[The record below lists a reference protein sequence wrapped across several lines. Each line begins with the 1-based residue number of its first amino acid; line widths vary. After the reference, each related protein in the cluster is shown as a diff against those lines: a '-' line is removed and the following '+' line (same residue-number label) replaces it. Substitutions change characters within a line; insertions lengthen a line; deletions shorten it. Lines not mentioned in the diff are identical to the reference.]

1 LDAIKNFKMTNY
13 KSTLI
18 TVQKTQLEVFNFL
31 SDYNNFGKLM
41 PEQVTNWQSTD
52 TECSFTIQ
60 GMASL
65 QVKIVERR
73 ANDLISMESFGKT
86 PIKFSLFV
94 NIEAVNDQSCTA
106 LVSIDADINP
116 MLKMMLDKPLS
127 NLVEKLATKIPQVV

>member
-1 LDAIKNFKMTNY
+1 MTNY

>member
-1 LDAIKNFKMTNY
+1 
-13 KSTLI
+13 
-18 TVQKTQLEVFNFL
+18 LEVFNFL

-65 QVKIVERR
+65 QMKIVERR

-86 PIKFSLFV
+86 PIKFILFV
-94 NIEAVNDQSCTA
+94 NIEAVNDQSCSA

>member
-1 LDAIKNFKMTNY
+1 MTNY
-13 KSTLI
+13 KSNLI
-18 TVQKTQLEVFNFL
+18 TVQKTQSEVFNFL

-65 QVKIVERR
+65 QMKIVERR

-86 PIKFSLFV
+86 PIKFTLFV
-94 NIEAVNDQSCTA
+94 NIAAINDESCTA

>member
-1 LDAIKNFKMTNY
+1 MTNY
-13 KSTLI
+13 KSSQI
-18 TVQKTQLEVFNFL
+18 TVQKSQTEVFNFL

-41 PEQVTNWQSTD
+41 PEQVTNWNSTQD
-52 TECSFTIQ
+52 ECSFTIQ

-65 QVKIVERR
+65 QMKIIERR
-73 ANDLISMESFGKT
+73 ASDLISMESYGKT
-86 PIKFSLFV
+86 PIKFTLYV
-94 NIEAVNDQSCTA
+94 TLEAISETSCTA

>member
-1 LDAIKNFKMTNY
+1 
-13 KSTLI
+13 
-18 TVQKTQLEVFNFL
+18 
-31 SDYNNFGKLM
+31 M

-65 QVKIVERR
+65 QMKIVERR

>member
-1 LDAIKNFKMTNY
+1 MTNY

-65 QVKIVERR
+65 QMKIVERR

-86 PIKFSLFV
+86 PIKFTLFV
-94 NIEAVNDQSCTA
+94 YIEAVNDQSCTA

>member
-1 LDAIKNFKMTNY
+1 MTNY

-65 QVKIVERR
+65 QMKIVERR

>member
-1 LDAIKNFKMTNY
+1 MTNY
-13 KSTLI
+13 KSSLI
-18 TVQKTQLEVFNFL
+18 TIQKSQSQVFNFL

-41 PEQVTNWQSTD
+41 PEQVTGWTSTD

-65 QVKIVERR
+65 QMKIIERR

-86 PIKFSLFV
+86 PIKFTLYV
-94 NIEAVNDQSCTA
+94 TIEAISDDSCSA

-127 NLVEKLATKIPQVV
+127 NLVEKLATKIPLVV

>member
-1 LDAIKNFKMTNY
+1 MTNY
-13 KSTLI
+13 KSNLI
-18 TVQKTQLEVFNFL
+18 TVQKTQSEVFNFL

-65 QVKIVERR
+65 QMKIVERR

-86 PIKFSLFV
+86 PIKFTLFV

>member
-1 LDAIKNFKMTNY
+1 MTNY
-13 KSTLI
+13 KSSQI
-18 TVQKTQLEVFNFL
+18 TVQKSQAEVFNFL

-41 PEQVTNWQSTD
+41 PEQVTNWSSTQD
-52 TECSFTIQ
+52 ECSFTIQ

-65 QVKIVERR
+65 QMKIIERR
-73 ANDLISMESFGKT
+73 ASDLISMESYGKT
-86 PIKFSLFV
+86 PIKFTLYV
-94 NIEAVNDQSCTA
+94 TLEAISETSCTA

>member
-1 LDAIKNFKMTNY
+1 MTNY

-65 QVKIVERR
+65 QMKIVERR

-86 PIKFSLFV
+86 PIKFILFV
-94 NIEAVNDQSCTA
+94 NIEAVNDQSCSA

>member
-1 LDAIKNFKMTNY
+1 MTNY
-13 KSTLI
+13 KSSQI
-18 TVQKTQLEVFNFL
+18 TVQKSQAEVFNFL

-41 PEQVTNWQSTD
+41 PEQVTNWNSTQD
-52 TECSFTIQ
+52 ECSFTIQ

-65 QVKIVERR
+65 QMKIIERR
-73 ANDLISMESFGKT
+73 ASDLISMESYGKT
-86 PIKFSLFV
+86 PIKFTLYV
-94 NIEAVNDQSCTA
+94 TLEAISETSCTA

>member
-1 LDAIKNFKMTNY
+1 MTNY

-65 QVKIVERR
+65 QMKIVERR

-86 PIKFSLFV
+86 PIKFTLFV
-94 NIEAVNDQSCTA
+94 NIESINDESCTA

-127 NLVEKLATKIPQVV
+127 NLVEKLATKIPLVV

>member
-1 LDAIKNFKMTNY
+1 MTNY
-13 KSTLI
+13 KSNLI
-18 TVQKTQLEVFNFL
+18 TVQKTQSEVFNFL

-65 QVKIVERR
+65 QMKIVERR

-86 PIKFSLFV
+86 PLKFTLFV
-94 NIEAVNDQSCTA
+94 NIEPLNDESCTA

>member
-1 LDAIKNFKMTNY
+1 MTNY

-65 QVKIVERR
+65 QMKIVERR

-86 PIKFSLFV
+86 PIKFTLFV

>member
-1 LDAIKNFKMTNY
+1 MTNY
-13 KSTLI
+13 KSNLI
-18 TVQKTQLEVFNFL
+18 TVQKTQSEVFNFL

-65 QVKIVERR
+65 QMKIVERR

-86 PIKFSLFV
+86 PLKFTLSV
-94 NIEAVNDQSCTA
+94 NIEPLNEESCTA

>member
-1 LDAIKNFKMTNY
+1 MTNY

-65 QVKIVERR
+65 QMKIVERR

-86 PIKFSLFV
+86 PIKFTLFV
-94 NIEAVNDQSCTA
+94 NIEAVNDQSCSA

>member
-1 LDAIKNFKMTNY
+1 MTNY

-65 QVKIVERR
+65 QMKIVERR

-86 PIKFSLFV
+86 PIKFTLFV

-127 NLVEKLATKIPQVV
+127 NLVEKLANKIPQEVKF

>member
-1 LDAIKNFKMTNY
+1 MTNY
-13 KSTLI
+13 KSSLI
-18 TVQKTQLEVFNFL
+18 TVQKSQSKVFNFL

-41 PEQVTNWQSTD
+41 PEQVTGWTSTD

-65 QVKIVERR
+65 QMKIIERR

-86 PIKFSLFV
+86 PIKFTLYV
-94 NIEAVNDQSCTA
+94 TIEVINDDSCTA

-127 NLVEKLATKIPQVV
+127 NLVEKLATKIPQVI